1 MSTLRSTLA
10 RFALPLIG
18 LYLVLVGFGLLTN
31 VSISGVLVGV
41 IALAAGICALC
52 AS

>member
-10 RFALPLIG
+10 RFAFPFIG
-18 LYLVLVGFGLLTN
+18 LFLILFGLTFGTAL
-31 VSISGVLVGV
+31 VISPVV
-41 IALAAGICALC
+41 IGGLAIAAGLCALC